1 MDGGDSARTAL
12 EALYIRRHHRHEPA
26 ANQCTSALIK
36 HIKAP
41 VHLVVFGLTP

>member
-1 MDGGDSARTAL
+1 MDGPGTAM
-12 EALYIRRHHRHEPA
+12 EAQYILRHHRHQPS

-41 VHLVVFGLTP
+41 VHLVVLGSTL